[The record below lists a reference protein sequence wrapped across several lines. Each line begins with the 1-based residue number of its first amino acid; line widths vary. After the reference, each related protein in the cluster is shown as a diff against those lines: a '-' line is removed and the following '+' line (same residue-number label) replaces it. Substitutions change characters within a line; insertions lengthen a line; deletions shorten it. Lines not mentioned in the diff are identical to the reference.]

1 MWFIISAII
10 FFFLLYTVVP
20 YFLSRGLGVKVFK
33 RGRDLSK
40 VAFTFDDGPN
50 PIYTPILLFCN
61 QINIKLEDI

>member
-20 YFLSRGLGVKVFK
+20 YFLSRGLGGKVFK